1 MLSRTIECRLL
12 FFWCGKQDT
21 FRSLTCLFL
30 MPPHKGLRS
39 MERGFSRCSL
49 LVHTLAASRVKQ
61 EELLAGG
68 GRRRHQAKEAA
79 LARLTGQVR
88 RSLSLVAARA
98 TARCLLDRLEVLG
111 SGDQAAARRRSWR
124 DQELRRMT
132 REQKA
137 HALGLQHGRAVLQ
150 RGEFYL
156 Q

>member
-1 MLSRTIECRLL
+1 M
-12 FFWCGKQDT
+12 
-21 FRSLTCLFL
+21 
-30 MPPHKGLRS
+30 
-39 MERGFSRCSL
+39 
-49 LVHTLAASRVKQ
+49 AAARVKQ

-68 GRRRHQAKEAA
+68 RRRHQATEVAA

-111 SGDQAAARRRSWR
+111 SGDRAAARRRSWR